1 MENAGYMLSA
11 FIIIWA
17 ALLGYVFMLS
27 RRQAKIHRDIELL
40 KENISQQ
47 G

>member
-11 FIIIWA
+11 FIVIWA
-17 ALLGYVFMLS
+17 ALLGYVFILS

-40 KENISQQ
+40 QETFGQQ
-47 G
+47 D